1 MKMITILF
9 ISIVV
14 LVKVSNAKSIS
25 SDLEIN
31 SATFV
36 SVTALTAGIT
46 QNTVILNWSVK
57 NESSNSRYEIERS
70 FYSNKFTA
78 ISTFQVS
85 FSSSNSIKN
94 YRINDNA
101 SELTGRAMAYYR
113 VKQLAANGTVTYSN
127 VMEVNLQDAK
137 NNDMDLS
144 TAIKRNTAISFTTV
158 QNGNAVIRIKSL
170 TGQAA
175 AVKNIIVTKGDNFVE
190 LDNLK
195 RLSKGIYIA
204 EILLNGVTI
213 ENQKIILEE

>member
-1 MKMITILF
+1 M
-9 ISIVV
+9 V

-78 ISTFQVS
+78 ISTFQVF

>member
-78 ISTFQVS
+78 ISTFQVF